1 MKASD
6 ANDKEGEE
14 MIWYRKPEPNIG
26 DTKIIRK
33 FLLFPR
39 ITDEHVAWLGF
50 YKLTY
55 ELKEIVVFDSEGPF
69 TKIVWDLVS
78 IKE

>member
-1 MKASD
+1 
-6 ANDKEGEE
+6 
-14 MIWYRKPEPNIG
+14 MIWYRKPKPKIG

-39 ITDEHVAWLGF
+39 ITDKHIAWLGI

-55 ELKEIVVFDSEGPF
+55 ERKEIVDYDPDFGPIP
-69 TKIVWDLVS
+69 IVTG
-78 IKE
+78 KQ

>member
-1 MKASD
+1 
-6 ANDKEGEE
+6 
-14 MIWYRKPEPNIG
+14 MIRYRKPEPKIG

-55 ELKEIVVFDSEGPF
+55 ERKEIVCFDPVFGPAP
-69 TKIVWDLVS
+69 KIVWDLVS